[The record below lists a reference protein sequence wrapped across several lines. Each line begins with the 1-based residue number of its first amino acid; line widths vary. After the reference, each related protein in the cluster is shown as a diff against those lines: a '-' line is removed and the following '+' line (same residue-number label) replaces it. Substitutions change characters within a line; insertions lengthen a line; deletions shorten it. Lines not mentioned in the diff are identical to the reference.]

1 MRNETIGSSEIA
13 AVLGLDPHRTPY
25 DVWLTK
31 TGQQPEFS
39 GNEATKRGN
48 ILEPAVAE
56 WFEQTYPEYK
66 TASVVPPAIYRHGRC
81 SATPDRVYKEWN
93 GNVTI
98 CEIKTTRIH
107 VDAENLPQKWF
118 LQAMYQA
125 AVMLKGFNL
134 KADFVYVAW
143 LDAGLNFGAQ
153 VFLPDYEF
161 GERLMQSA
169 EDWYSRHVIHG
180 EPPEPVTAEDV
191 KRMYPKSSQKS
202 LQANDSILEVYT
214 KAVESKRRIEAA
226 EAEYEVYTDALKLA
240 MRDAEELEYMGNTLV
255 TWKSSKD
262 TTRFDAKALKEA
274 QPELYEKFTK
284 ISPGARQFRLK

>member
-39 GNEATKRGN
+39 GNEATKRGH

-66 TASVVPPAIYRHGRC
+66 TASVINSKIYKYGRC
-81 SATPDRVYKEWN
+81 SATPDRVYRDESGKI
-93 GNVTI
+93 TI

-107 VDAENLPQKWF
+107 VDEDNLPQKWF
-118 LQAMYQA
+118 LQATYQA
-125 AVMLKGFNL
+125 AVIQKGFNL
-134 KADFVYVAW
+134 KTDFIYVAW
-143 LDAGLNFGAQ
+143 LDSGLNFGAQ

-161 GERLMQSA
+161 GERLMQAA
-169 EDWYSRHVIHG
+169 EDWYSRHVING
-180 EPPEPVTAEDV
+180 VPPEPTTADDV
-191 KRMYPKSSQKS
+191 KRMYPKSAQKS
-202 LQANDSILEVYT
+202 LQANDSILEIYT
-214 KAVESKRRIEAA
+214 KAVEAKRRMDAA
-226 EAEYEVYTDALKLA
+226 GLELEVFTDALKLL

-255 TWKSSKD
+255 TWKSTKD
-262 TTRFDAKALKEA
+262 TSRFDAKALKEA

-284 ISPGARQFRLK
+284 ISFGARQFRLK

>member
-48 ILEPAVAE
+48 ILEPAVAN
-56 WFEQTYPEYK
+56 WFEDTYGEYK
-66 TASVVPPAIYRHGRC
+66 TASVIDGRLYKYGRC
-81 SATPDRVYKEWN
+81 SATPDRVYREEN
-93 GNVTI
+93 GKLTI
-98 CEIKTTRIH
+98 CEIKTTRLYI
-107 VDAENLPQKWF
+107 DADNLPQKWF

-125 AVMLKGFNL
+125 AVMLKGFHL
-134 KADFVYVAW
+134 KTDFVYVAW

-161 GERLMQSA
+161 GEKLLNEA
-169 EDWYSRHVIHG
+169 ENWYSRHVIHG
-180 EPPEPVTAEDV
+180 EPPEPTTAKDV
-191 KRMYPKSSQKS
+191 KRMYPKSSAKS

-214 KAVESKRRIEAA
+214 KAFEAKRRMESA
-226 EAEYEVYTDALKLA
+226 EAEYEVFTDALKLL

-255 TWKSSKD
+255 TWKSTKD
-262 TTRFDAKALKEA
+262 SSRFDAKALKEVY
-274 QPELYEKFTK
+274 PELYEEFIKVSAGT
-284 ISPGARQFRLK
+284 RQFRLK

>member
-25 DVWLTK
+25 DVWLIK

-56 WFEQTYPEYK
+56 WFESTYAEYK
-66 TASVVPPAIYRHGRC
+66 TASVVDSRVYRYGRC

-93 GNVTI
+93 GKVTI

-107 VDAENLPQKWF
+107 VDEDNLPQKWF
-118 LQAMYQA
+118 LQATYQA
-125 AVMLKGFNL
+125 AVMLKGNNL
-134 KADFVYVAW
+134 KTDFIYIAW

-161 GERLMQSA
+161 GEKLLNEA
-169 EDWYSRHVIHG
+169 ERWYEAHVIAKV
-180 EPPEPVTAEDV
+180 PPEPTTAEDV
-191 KRMYPKSSQKS
+191 KRMYPKSSAKS

-214 KAVESKRRIEAA
+214 KAVEAKRRMDAA
-226 EAEYEVYTDALKLA
+226 EAELEVYTDALKLA
-240 MRDAEELEYMGNTLV
+240 MRDAEELEYMGNTLC
-255 TWKSSKD
+255 TWKSTKD
-262 TTRFDAKALKEA
+262 TIRFDAKALKEA
-274 QPELYEKFTK
+274 KPGLYEKFIK
-284 ISPGARQFRLK
+284 VSPGARQFRLK

>member
-31 TGQQPEFS
+31 TGEQPEFA
-39 GNEATKRGN
+39 GNEATKRGH

-66 TASVVPPAIYRHGRC
+66 TACVVPSAIYRHGRC
-81 SATPDRVYKEWN
+81 SATPDRVYWEEN
-93 GNVTI
+93 GKITV

-107 VDAENLPQKWF
+107 VDADNLPQKWF

-134 KADFVYVAW
+134 KTDFVYVAW

-161 GERLMQSA
+161 GERLIQAA
-169 EDWYSRHVIHG
+169 EDWYLRHVIAK

-191 KRMYPKSSQKS
+191 KRMYPKSIQKS

-214 KAVESKRRIEAA
+214 KAVESKRRLEAA
-226 EAEYEVYTDALKLA
+226 EAELEVYTDALKLA

-255 TWKSSKD
+255 TWKSAKD

-284 ISPGARQFRLK
+284 ISFGARQFRLK

>member
-48 ILEPAVAE
+48 ILEPAVAD

-66 TASVVPPAIYRHGRC
+66 AAVVVPFAIYRHGFC
-81 SATPDRVYKEWN
+81 SATPDRVYKEFN
-93 GNVTI
+93 GKVTI

-107 VDAENLPQKWF
+107 VDEDNLPQKWF
-118 LQAMYQA
+118 LQATYQA
-125 AVMLKGFNL
+125 AVMLKEINL
-134 KADFVYVAW
+134 KTDFVYVAW

-161 GERLMQSA
+161 GEKLLNEA
-169 EDWYSRHVIHG
+169 EKWYSRHIIYG
-180 EPPEPVTAEDV
+180 EPPEPTTAEDV
-191 KRMYPKSSQKS
+191 KRMYPKSSAKS

-214 KAVESKRRIEAA
+214 KAVEAKRRMEAV
-226 EAEYEVYTDALKLA
+226 EAEYEVYSDALKLA
-240 MRDAEELEYMGNTLV
+240 MRDAEDLEYMGNTLV
-255 TWKSSKD
+255 TWKSTKD
-262 TTRFDAKALKEA
+262 TSRFDAKALKEA
-274 QPELYEKFTK
+274 EPELYEKFIK
-284 ISPGARQFRLK
+284 VSPGARQFRLK

>member
-31 TGQQPEFS
+31 TGQQPEFV

-66 TASVVPPAIYRHGRC
+66 TAVVVPSAIYRHGRC

-107 VDAENLPQKWF
+107 VDEDNLPQKWF
-118 LQAMYQA
+118 LQATYQA
-125 AVMLKGFNL
+125 AVMLKGFHL
-134 KADFVYVAW
+134 KTDFVYVAW

-161 GERLMQSA
+161 GEKLLNEA
-169 EDWYSRHVIHG
+169 ENWYSRHVIQG
-180 EPPEPVTAEDV
+180 EPPEPTTAEDV
-191 KRMYPKSSQKS
+191 KAMYPKSSAKS

-214 KAVESKRRIEAA
+214 KAVEAKRRMEAA
-226 EAEYEVYTDALKLA
+226 EAEYEVYSDALKLA

-255 TWKSSKD
+255 TWKSTKD
-262 TTRFDAKALKEA
+262 SSRFDAKALKEMY
-274 QPELYEKFTK
+274 PELYEEFIKV
-284 ISPGARQFRLK
+284 SPGARQFSLK